1 MASVRQ
7 IFSLFLKYDYSAI
20 LWHWNAPRWRQRHG
34 GRRGSLSEAQLWQN
48 FQVSGDSQTTLQR
61 ISHSGRWPVLPLSH
75 LWDGLQ
81 AQEET
86 GRASE
91 PCPRDQGLSGQ
102 CPHAQLISVE
112 PVLVKFD
119 SNVTAFRRCWQCSR
133 LSVPA
138 EIDVQI
144 AESNGSHIC
153 LACGRKFNFKTS
165 AVRHYRT
172 QHVPTSRSQCHVC
185 KRFFKNRI
193 VRNTHRAHAHG
204 ITETMMKDSGRGQG
218 YDEI

>member
-34 GRRGSLSEAQLWQN
+34 GRRGGLSEAQLWQN

-61 ISHSGRWPVLPLSH
+61 VSHSGRWPVLPLSH

-112 PVLVKFD
+112 PVLSQIWFQCDCLSQMLTMLTTFCSSRNWCAD
-119 SNVTAFRRCWQCSR
+119 SWVEWQSH
-133 LSVPA
+133 LSGLRPQV
-138 EIDVQI
+138 
-144 AESNGSHIC
+144 
-153 LACGRKFNFKTS
+153 
-165 AVRHYRT
+165 
-172 QHVPTSRSQCHVC
+172 
-185 KRFFKNRI
+185 
-193 VRNTHRAHAHG
+193 
-204 ITETMMKDSGRGQG
+204 
-218 YDEI
+218 